1 MRMITLAVVMLLT
14 ACSSTP
20 AINYYQLP
28 PVVSQSSALQQKQK
42 LLFVEPV
49 QVATFLNG
57 RGLVMQLSA
66 VELVMARQHVWAEPL
81 AQQIQRQVRD
91 RILLHNPAYKAAA
104 KADADAVQVRII
116 IDGFHATNE
125 GYAIVGGHFAIN
137 AVNALQAFS
146 FRVALQQDGYPALVS
161 ALAEGVQQLSMQIAG
176 QLPQ

>member
-57 RGLVMQLSA
+57 RGLVMQLSEF
-66 VELVMARQHVWAEPL
+66 ELVMARQHVWAEPL
-81 AQQIQRQVRD
+81 AAQLQRQVRD
-91 RILLHNPAYKAAA
+91 RILAHNPAYKAATRA
-104 KADADAVQVRII
+104 EVATVQLRIA
-116 IDGFHATNE
+116 IDGFHGSGD
-125 GYAIVGGHFAIN
+125 GYAIVSGHFAIN

-161 ALAEGVQQLSMQIAG
+161 ALAEGVQQLSMQIAR
-176 QLPQ
+176 QLPE